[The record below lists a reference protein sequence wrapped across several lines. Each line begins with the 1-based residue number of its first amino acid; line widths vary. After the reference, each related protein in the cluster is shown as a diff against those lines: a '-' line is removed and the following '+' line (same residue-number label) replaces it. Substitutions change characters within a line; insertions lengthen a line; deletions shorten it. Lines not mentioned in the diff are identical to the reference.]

1 MKKKKV
7 IAIAASVAALVTI
20 VGCGKELKPVETS
33 QPTTSKITAN
43 VTNTGGI
50 TQPTT
55 HGASKISD
63 EDKALM
69 MSSGDVDL
77 DLTKLSAT
85 MVYSEIYN
93 MMLSPDK
100 YVGKKIRVNGIY
112 ATAED
117 PSTGKRYFAVIN
129 QDATKCCSQGIEF
142 ELIDTYKYPDD
153 YPKADSNI
161 IVEGTFETYKEGSTT
176 YCVLRNA
183 KLVG

>member
-7 IAIAASVAALVTI
+7 IAIAASVAALLTI

-50 TQPTT
+50 TQPST

-93 MMLSPDK
+93 MMVSPDK
-100 YVGKKIRVNGIY
+100 YVGKK
-112 ATAED
+112 
-117 PSTGKRYFAVIN
+117 K
-129 QDATKCCSQGIEF
+129 
-142 ELIDTYKYPDD
+142 
-153 YPKADSNI
+153 
-161 IVEGTFETYKEGSTT
+161 
-176 YCVLRNA
+176 
-183 KLVG
+183 